1 LSEKKELDEGE
12 ILKALVKQGAFN
24 AARAYVDFLE
34 KRSEEI
40 KRNMEALREKMP
52 QKEAEEGEPEGSA
65 EGEEAGEG

>member
-1 LSEKKELDEGE
+1 MKKLSEKKELDEGE

-40 KRNMEALREKMP
+40 KRSMVVP
-52 QKEAEEGEPEGSA
+52 KEAEPSESEGGSA